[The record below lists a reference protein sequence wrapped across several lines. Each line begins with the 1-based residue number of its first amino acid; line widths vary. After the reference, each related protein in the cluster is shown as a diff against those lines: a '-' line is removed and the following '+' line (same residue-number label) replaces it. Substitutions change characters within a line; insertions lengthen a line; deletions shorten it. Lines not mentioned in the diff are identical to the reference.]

1 MNLSDGCCFYW
12 MKYKGSLV
20 FFPKDQFVKKANQIF
35 LLGFCEEIVGAWTNL
50 EDEDSQKLWR
60 RGFCMR
66 MRTSTKSFF
75 STVPTS
81 SLSTPKKSSLDE
93 LSTYCILQI
102 YENAGCVYALQI
114 ILRHL
119 PFFAGYFTLAYFL
132 LVCYCNRLSSILLYG
147 ANIKNENCGSLAI
160 FMPFFAEILICKKT
174 PMRDDNSPNDQ
185 GYGWKSN
192 NDSYQKLF
200 T

>member
-1 MNLSDGCCFYW
+1 MRTKTARNSEEGAFACECEHQQ
-12 MKYKGSLV
+12 KV
-20 FFPKDQFVKKANQIF
+20 FFY
-35 LLGFCEEIVGAWTNL
+35 CTNVVPIY
-50 EDEDSQKLWR
+50 
-60 RGFCMR
+60 
-66 MRTSTKSFF
+66 TK
-75 STVPTS
+75 
-81 SLSTPKKSSLDE
+81 KKSSLDE

-132 LVCYCNRLSSILLYG
+132 LVCYCNRLGSILLYG

-174 PMRDDNSPNDQ
+174 PMRDDNSPIGQ
-185 GYGWKSN
+185 GYG
-192 NDSYQKLF
+192 
-200 T
+200 

>member
-1 MNLSDGCCFYW
+1 
-12 MKYKGSLV
+12 
-20 FFPKDQFVKKANQIF
+20 
-35 LLGFCEEIVGAWTNL
+35 
-50 EDEDSQKLWR
+50 
-60 RGFCMR
+60 MR

-75 STVPTS
+75 LLYQRRPY
-81 SLSTPKKSSLDE
+81 LHQKKSSLDE

-185 GYGWKSN
+185 GYG
-192 NDSYQKLF
+192 
-200 T
+200 